1 MYLWSIVSQQQT
13 FKKFK
18 NFVGWLYSMTF
29 TEILFYLALA
39 LGIIIFLRL
48 SSRILLLN
56 RIFIAAITTIVLF
69 LIFLFLSTL
78 IALILVIF
86 IIVFIVS
93 ILRNSKLKNNR

>member
-1 MYLWSIVSQQQT
+1 
-13 FKKFK
+13 
-18 NFVGWLYSMTF
+18 MTF
-29 TEILFYLALA
+29 TEILFYLVLA

-48 SSRILLLN
+48 SSRISLLK